1 MEVSVVNTGGV
12 SLGDWQGFLIA
23 EVGASAALTGLIF
36 VSVSINL
43 KRILSFPKL
52 PNRAF
57 GALLL
62 FGTVLVV
69 SSLLLVPGQSIEANG
84 VEIAAVGLVTWVV
97 FVVLEIVY
105 WRSTKAKYRGT
116 LIPLAMMNQ
125 VALLSYVAAGVL
137 LMLRFP
143 NGMYLTVPA
152 FLLSI
157 LKGLL
162 DSWVLLVEI
171 NR

>member
-1 MEVSVVNTGGV
+1 MS
-12 SLGDWQGFLIA
+12 DWQGFLIA

-43 KRILSFPKL
+43 KRILSFRKL
-52 PNRAF
+52 PGRAF

-69 SSLLLVPGQSIEANG
+69 SSLLLVPGQTTMTNG
-84 VEIAAVGLVTWVV
+84 VEMAGVGAAAWIV
-97 FVVLEIVY
+97 FVVSDIGY
-105 WRSTKAKYRGT
+105 WRSTKAKYRAT
-116 LIPLAMMNQ
+116 LIPLMIVNQ
-125 VALLSYVAAGVL
+125 AALLSYIAGGVL
-137 LMLRFP
+137 LFLGHES
-143 NGMYLTVPA
+143 GMYFTVPA
-152 FLLSI
+152 FLFSI

>member
-1 MEVSVVNTGGV
+1 M
-12 SLGDWQGFLIA
+12 GDWQGFLIA

-57 GALLL
+57 GALLM

-69 SSLLLVPGQSIEANG
+69 SSLLLVPGQPAVADGIEMAG
-84 VEIAAVGLVTWVV
+84 IGLAIWVV
-97 FVVLEIVY
+97 FVVLDVGY
-105 WRSTKAKYRGT
+105 WKNTKAKYRGT
-116 LIPLAMMNQ
+116 LIPLAIMNQ
-125 VALLSYVAAGVL
+125 IALLCYVAGGVML
-137 LMLRFP
+137 LLGVRS
-143 NGMYLTVPA
+143 GMYLTVPA